1 MVTLQIS
8 EPCDVETI
16 KEFDSYI
23 PAERLREKLERS
35 PEEVLLIKDGDCKAG
50 VLRWGY
56 LWDYIPYLY
65 FLHVRP
71 ELRGR
76 GYAAEALRLWEEKMA
91 EAGFDTALCSIPTDD
106 AAQHFTGRWATA
118 RRGLFPFP
126 SALSRSRW
134 RFYSSSGSARSPRT
148 IEAQNG
154 SKANNILKM

>member
-8 EPCDVETI
+8 EPCDAETI

-23 PAERLREKLERS
+23 PAERLREKLKRS
-35 PEEVLLIKDGDCKAG
+35 PEEVLLIKDGDCTAG

-65 FLHVRP
+65 FMHVRL

-91 EAGFDTALCSIPTDD
+91 AAGFDAALCSIPTDD
-106 AAQHFTGRWATA
+106 AAQHFYRKMGYRETGALSIPFGAFAQADGDFIHQAA
-118 RRGLFPFP
+118 RRG
-126 SALSRSRW
+126 
-134 RFYSSSGSARSPRT
+134 ARGRLRRRAVQKPT
-148 IEAQNG
+148 IF
-154 SKANNILKM
+154 

>member
-8 EPCDVETI
+8 EPCDAEMI
-16 KEFDSYI
+16 KEFDAYI

-35 PEEVLLIKDGDCKAG
+35 PEEVLLIKDGDRTAG

-65 FLHVRP
+65 FMHVRP
-71 ELRGR
+71 EFRGR
-76 GYAAEALRLWEEKMA
+76 DTRRRRCGCGRKRWLRRA
-91 EAGFDTALCSIPTDD
+91 STRRSAPSRQTTPRST
-106 AAQHFTGRWATA
+106 FTGRWATA

-148 IEAQNG
+148 IEAQSG
-154 SKANNILKM
+154 SKADNILKM

>member
-1 MVTLQIS
+1 M
-8 EPCDVETI
+8 I

-23 PAERLREKLERS
+23 PAERLREKLKRS
-35 PEEVLLIKDGDCKAG
+35 PEEVLLIKDGDCTAG

-65 FLHVRP
+65 FMHVRP

-76 GYAAEALRLWEEKMA
+76 GYAAEALRLWEDKM
-91 EAGFDTALCSIPTDD
+91 TPRSI
-106 AAQHFTGRWATA
+106 FTGRWATA
-118 RRGLFPFP
+118 RLGVFPFH

-148 IEAQNG
+148 IEAQSG
-154 SKANNILKM
+154 SKADNILKM

>member
-8 EPCDVETI
+8 EPCDAEMI
-16 KEFDSYI
+16 KEFDAYI

-35 PEEVLLIKDGDCKAG
+35 PEEVLLIKDGDCTAG

-76 GYAAEALRLWEEKMA
+76 GYAAEALRLWEEKMRLERNFA
-91 EAGFDTALCSIPTDD
+91 
-106 AAQHFTGRWATA
+106 
-118 RRGLFPFP
+118 
-126 SALSRSRW
+126 
-134 RFYSSSGSARSPRT
+134 
-148 IEAQNG
+148 
-154 SKANNILKM
+154 